1 MLKMARKTPCFFII
15 VLTWRTRTFASDLLC
30 SYVGFISHVGLGSG
44 HERQVWILLAVRS
57 FAL

>member
-1 MLKMARKTPCFFII
+1 MQERHLVFII

-30 SYVGFISHVGLGSG
+30 SYVSFISHVGLGSG
-44 HERQVWILLAVRS
+44 HEGQVWVFLAVWS